1 VRAGLFD
8 PDTWQEILETIRRNK
23 LRTAL
28 TGFAVAWGIFMLVVL
43 LGSGQGLAQGIEYQ
57 FRDDALNS
65 VWVSGGRTSKPY
77 QGLQPGRRIFF
88 DNDDYGE
95 VTTRIEGV
103 EYSSA
108 RFMAFGNQRV
118 TYGNETG
125 SFNIRSVH
133 PGHRILERTKVVAGR
148 YINELD
154 IRDFRKVAVIG
165 TLVRDTLFGA
175 EPPLGR
181 EIRINGV
188 AFKVVGV
195 FDDEGSEQE
204 RELLYLPIST
214 AQRTFGG
221 RDRVHQILFTTGE
234 ATLDES
240 RSMADQARDILAENH
255 DFDPEDKS
263 AVFVMNQVENFL
275 RFVGMMKGI
284 RLFVWVVGIGTLLA
298 GVVGVSNIMLVAV
311 KERTREIGIRK
322 ALGATPASIVSLVLA
337 ESVLITAVAGYL
349 GLTAGVAVLEL
360 VSGALPPE
368 SSFFRNPQVDL
379 GVALWATVLL
389 VVAGGIAGFFPA
401 RRAAAVQPVVAL
413 RDE

>member
-1 VRAGLFD
+1 
-8 PDTWQEILETIRRNK
+8 
-23 LRTAL
+23 
-28 TGFAVAWGIFMLVVL
+28 AVV
-43 LGSGQGLAQGIEYQ
+43 
-57 FRDDALNS
+57 
-65 VWVSGGRTSKPY
+65 
-77 QGLQPGRRIFF
+77 
-88 DNDDYGE
+88 
-95 VTTRIEGV
+95 
-103 EYSSA
+103 
-108 RFMAFGNQRV
+108 
-118 TYGNETG
+118 
-125 SFNIRSVH
+125 
-133 PGHRILERTKVVAGR
+133 
-148 YINELD
+148 
-154 IRDFRKVAVIG
+154 G
-165 TLVRDTLFGA
+165 TLVRDTLFGS

-221 RDRVHQILFTTGE
+221 RDRVHQILFTTGG

-240 RSMADQARDILAENH
+240 RAMADQARDILAENH

-322 ALGATPASIVSLVLA
+322 ALGATP
-337 ESVLITAVAGYL
+337 
-349 GLTAGVAVLEL
+349 
-360 VSGALPPE
+360 
-368 SSFFRNPQVDL
+368 
-379 GVALWATVLL
+379 
-389 VVAGGIAGFFPA
+389 
-401 RRAAAVQPVVAL
+401 
-413 RDE
+413 